1 MKFQTLSIGLLDATL
16 NIDRS
21 IESLQS
27 HSSNH
32 DHNIVISPICIAA
45 ALSLVLLGA
54 HGETKTEVGKLFGYD
69 EITTSHLSD
78 KWVCKFYFG
87 SKL

>member
-1 MKFQTLSIGLLDATL
+1 MILGLLDATL

-45 ALSLVLLGA
+45 AMSLVLLGA
-54 HGETKTEVGKLFGYD
+54 RGETKTEVGKLFGYD
-69 EITTSHLSD
+69 EITISHLAD
-78 KWVCKFYFG
+78 K
-87 SKL
+87 

>member
-1 MKFQTLSIGLLDATL
+1 LKFQVLVLGLFDATL
-16 NIDRS
+16 NIDKS

-32 DHNIVISPICIAA
+32 DHNIVISPISIAA

-69 EITTSHLSD
+69 EITTNHLSE
-78 KWVCKFYFG
+78 K
-87 SKL
+87 

>member
-1 MKFQTLSIGLLDATL
+1 LTLGLFDATL

-21 IESLQS
+21 IESLQT
-27 HSSNH
+27 HNSNH
-32 DHNIVISPICIAA
+32 DYNIVISPISIAA

-54 HGETKTEVGKLFGYD
+54 NGETKTEVGKLFGYD

-78 KWVCKFYFG
+78 K
-87 SKL
+87 